1 MPITLTPE
9 QITQAVAEDATRGL
23 LPKLV
28 KSAATGGELY
38 VDLNDNPAIVT
49 KYSENGEFDSAKLRN
64 AVKQAIKNTSEKA
77 VLAGGTFP
85 EMVAVVHQGE
95 NGDGDHVLIVNS
107 EMLAEASHAED
118 KEVL

>member
-28 KSAATGGELY
+28 QGAANSGELY

-49 KYSENGEFDSAKLRN
+49 KYTENGTFDAAKLRN
-64 AVKQAIKNTSEKA
+64 AVKQAIKNTSDKIH
-77 VLAGGTFP
+77 LAGGDFP

-95 NGDGDHVLIVNS
+95 NGDSDHVLIVNA
-107 EMLAEASHAED
+107 ERLAAAQAASDEG
-118 KEVL
+118 EL